1 MKRSALLLSLLPL
14 SPVLLQAQLTVP
26 AFMSY
31 QGRVTD
37 AAGVGLGTGTPV
49 NRKIIFRL
57 YDSSTGTAKLW
68 TEEQTVTIADGEFS
82 VLLGQGIQATGSA
95 STEAHPALNTVFGKT
110 GDDRYLG
117 ITVDGGDGV
126 INASDTELTPRQR
139 LGTTAYAMRAAS
151 ADSVVSGSDLQLN
164 GSANYGLGW
173 YGTGR
178 DFNGLAV
185 DGPVLYGAGG
195 GVLGLVSGST
205 KTPVLR
211 WDASG
216 KVGIGT
222 GAASLTDMLNTKLVI
237 QGDDANTPAQQLS
250 IRGNTNPA
258 KRLNIGYNTT
268 TNVAHVQSWSASG
281 VASALALNPSAGSVG
296 IGTSSPTALLDV
308 NGTLKASSLS
318 LGTGALT
325 AGSVNVGTGALTA
338 GSLGLSGGLTAGGDS
353 TITGKL
359 TATGKLV
366 SNTSV
371 ETTGAVLAGGTAGFS
386 FTSNDLDGG
395 MYSPADGVIQ
405 FKTNNAERMRIDTT
419 NATFNV
425 DVTTK
430 NADGKQTVLNRDSL
444 NATQLNANNV
454 RIPNTLYINYAGG
467 PVSMGESGITDFYT
481 TGKVA
486 AGGIESGFTF
496 KNGDMDGGMYSPA
509 DGVITIRTNNVE
521 KMRVTPSGLVGI
533 GTKNPVAQL
542 DVDGASPITNTS
554 GGYWN
559 INPPAVWT
567 GGGGNPQNYSIRAS
581 NWVLAQAYWT
591 FSDERLK
598 EKLGYSDSSADL
610 DTMMQLKIADYR
622 FKDKVRNGAA
632 EQKKVIAQD
641 VEKVFPQAVTRSP
654 GVIPD
659 IFRKVPVDQE
669 GWITLSANLKKGD
682 QVRLIG
688 KDGDS
693 SQHEVLDATADKF
706 QTGYK
711 TTEAEVFVYGRQVDD
726 LRTVDYEAL
735 AMLNLSATQEIVH
748 RLEAKS
754 NEVTALN
761 ARLAALEAR
770 DKERDD
776 QMARLEKL
784 VLASQNGN
792 SGKDASEPPAA
803 RTVALQQLPQQQA
816 KAAE

>member
-1 MKRSALLLSLLPL
+1 MKRSALLFSLLPL
-14 SPVLLQAQLTVP
+14 SPVLLQAQATVP
-26 AFMSY
+26 LFMSY

-37 AAGVGLGTGTPV
+37 AAGAGLGTGTPV

-57 YDSSTGTAKLW
+57 YDSSTGTNKLW

-95 STEAHPALNTVFGKT
+95 STEAHPALDTVFGKT
-110 GDDRYLG
+110 GTDRYLG

-126 INASDTELTPRQR
+126 INEADTELTPRQR

-151 ADSVVSGSDLQLN
+151 ADSVVTGSDLQLN

-178 DFNGLAV
+178 PFAGLAV

-195 GVLGLVSGST
+195 GALGVLNGTNPTS
-205 KTPVLR
+205 VLR

-222 GAASLTDMLNTKLVI
+222 GAASLSDMVNTRLVI
-237 QGDDANTPAQQLS
+237 QGDDGNTPAQQLS

-258 KRLNIGYNTT
+258 KRLNIGFNTT
-268 TNVAHVQSWSASG
+268 SNVSHLQGWSATG
-281 VASALALNPSAGSVG
+281 VTSFLSLNPAGGNVG
-296 IGTSSPTALLDV
+296 VNTSSPTAVLDV
-308 NGTLKASSLS
+308 NGSLKATSLS
-318 LGTGALT
+318 LGTGAVT
-325 AGSVNVGTGALTA
+325 AGSVNVGTGALTG
-338 GSLGLSGGLTAGGDS
+338 GSLALSGGLTAGSDS

-359 TATGKLV
+359 TTTGKLI

-371 ETTGAVLAGGTAGFS
+371 ETTGAVLAGGTSGFS
-386 FTSNDLDGG
+386 FTSNDTDGG
-395 MYSPADGVIQ
+395 MFSPADGVLQ

-419 NATFNV
+419 NATLNV
-425 DVTTK
+425 TLTTK
-430 NADGKQTVLNRDSL
+430 TADGTQTVLNQDALSATKL
-444 NATQLNANNV
+444 NASNV
-454 RIPNTLYINYAGG
+454 RVASTLFFNYGG
-467 PVSMGESGITDFYT
+467 GAVSMGENGISDLYA
-481 TGKVA
+481 TGKIA
-486 AGGIESGFTF
+486 AGGGDYGYTF
-496 KNGDMDGGMYSPA
+496 KSADMDGGLFSPE
-509 DGVITIRTNNVE
+509 DGVIVIRTNNTE
-521 KMRVTPSGLVGI
+521 KVRVTPEGKVGI
-533 GTKNPVAQL
+533 GTKTPLAQL
-542 DVDGASPITNTS
+542 DVQGSSSITNTS
-554 GGYWN
+554 AAGYWN
-559 INPPAVWT
+559 YNPPAMF
-567 GGGGNPQNYSIRAS
+567 GGGTNTQSYSIRAS
-581 NWVLAQAYWT
+581 NWVLAQAYWCL
-591 FSDERLK
+591 SDERLK
-598 EKLGYSDSSADL
+598 EKLGYSDSGADL
-610 DTMMQLKIADYR
+610 DTMMKLKIADYR
-622 FKDKVRNGAA
+622 FKDKVQNGAS

-659 IFRKVPVDQE
+659 IFRKAPVDKD
-669 GWITLSANLKKGD
+669 GWITLSANFKKGD

-688 KDGDS
+688 KDGDT
-693 SQHEVLDATADKF
+693 SQHEVLEATADKF
-706 QTGYK
+706 QTDYK
-711 TTEAEVFVYGRQVDD
+711 TAEAEVFVYGRQVDD

-735 AMLNLSATQEIVH
+735 AMLNISATQEIVH
-748 RLEAKS
+748 RLQAKS
-754 NEVTALN
+754 DEVTALN

-792 SGKDASEPPAA
+792 SGKDSGQSVS
-803 RTVALQQLPQQQA
+803 RTVAIQQQA